1 GAHVTTLFQKVGETV
16 ARAKGLP
23 ALKKEGGY
31 LEEALG
37 AVVELTRQFGRWGKS
52 ASFMIPVLNARPY
65 LMILGDLVVGWLVLE
80 AGAIAGEK
88 LEGIYR
94 EKGAEG
100 SRAKQRALARK
111 DEEVAFYQ
119 GKVASAVYFA
129 AAVLPTIQ
137 GRCRGI
143 GLGDRTPIEMLE
155 ASF

>member
-1 GAHVTTLFQKVGETV
+1 M
-16 ARAKGLP
+16 
-23 ALKKEGGY
+23 KEGGY
-31 LEEALG
+31 VRKPWARSWKLTGSFEGGGKRELLDPRSQRP
-37 AVVELTRQFGRWGKS
+37 AVI
-52 ASFMIPVLNARPY
+52 MIQEISCGVSPFRPRHCR
-65 LMILGDLVVGWLVLE
+65 
-80 AGAIAGEK
+80 GETG
-88 LEGIYR
+88 GIYR